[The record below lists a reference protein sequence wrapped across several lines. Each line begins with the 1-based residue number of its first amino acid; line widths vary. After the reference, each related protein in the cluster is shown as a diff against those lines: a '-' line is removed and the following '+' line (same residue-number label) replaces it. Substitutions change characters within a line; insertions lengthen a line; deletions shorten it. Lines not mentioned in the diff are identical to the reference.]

1 MTELVPS
8 GIDEIA
14 LLPGS
19 HICAFYRGEDA
30 RDRLLEAYL
39 GTGLRA
45 GDKCVCIVDS
55 DRTASRLS
63 ERLPSG
69 HPGTQLDLHQPE
81 TTYLA
86 GGAFTTGRMLQFW
99 TDSIARAEREGYLFC
114 RLVGEMTWALRDAP
128 GVDQLA
134 HYEFELNQ
142 VTATSPV
149 IVLCLYDLDLFGGE
163 VVVNIVKT
171 HPQVLVQGILVENP
185 YYLGPSQLAG

>member
-8 GIDEIA
+8 GIDEIG

-69 HPGTQLDLHQPE
+69 RPGSQLDLHQPE

-86 GGAFTTGRMLQFW
+86 GGSFTTGRMLQFW

-134 HYEFELNQ
+134 HYEFELNR

-185 YYLGPSQLAG
+185 YYLGPGQLAG